1 MVGETTGHRPGGAH
15 HVAAVAASQR
25 LGGVER
31 ETVAERHEGVLEL
44 GPGGRVSVY
53 VAGCDAPD
61 AEPPSLRGEDPVTCS
76 VVAGIRTLQLG
87 VEALR
92 AAPVEPRPQR
102 LPASSPPPHPATPPA
117 RQADWGPR

>member
-53 VAGCDAPD
+53 VAGRDAPD
-61 AEPPSLRGEDPVTCS
+61 AEPPGLRGEDPVTCP
-76 VVAGIRTLQLG
+76 VVAGIGALRLG
-87 VEALR
+87 GEALR
-92 AAPVEPRPQR
+92 ARPLKPRPPR
-102 LPASSPPPHPATPPA
+102 APPPPAPPPPPPP
-117 RQADWGPR
+117 PR